1 MMKTIDLSWLEAFRT
16 DQPHFGLERME
27 KLLSLRQNPHLDL
40 PVIHI
45 AGTNGKGSTI
55 AHLQQFLISL
65 GLRVGVFSSPYLI
78 DYRDQLTINGVAIAE
93 ADLLRLFDNYQPL
106 LLEHQA
112 DLLGLTEFEIITA
125 MGFDYFHQQK
135 VDVAII
141 EVGMGGRLDSTNVCH
156 PILTA
161 ITTIGLDHVALLGD
175 TLDKI
180 AEQKAGII
188 KKKTPILLGNI
199 EPSAIQTISE
209 IANQKSAPLMLYQQ
223 DYQVTYKESLEDG
236 EKFVYKSSMREKA
249 QLKTPLLGHQQVEN
263 AGLALAILD
272 QYCHLKGL
280 SLLSE
285 GELQIALDQVTW
297 PGRMEVISHSPYIL
311 IDGAHNP
318 HAINRLVDNLNH
330 RYADIPKDILFACI
344 NTKEETAM
352 VQQLKTIKNAQL
364 TLSTFDD
371 PRAIVAEQMKELAKQ
386 ENLRFSDW
394 KDFLY
399 EKRTTNTMLIL
410 TGSLYFLAQVRPY
423 LLKQEIL

>member
-1 MMKTIDLSWLEAFRT
+1 MKTIDLSWLEAFRT

-55 AHLQQFLISL
+55 AHLQQFLSSM

-78 DYRDQLTINGVAIAE
+78 DYRDQLTINGVAISE
-93 ADLLRLFDNYQPL
+93 ADLLQLFDNYQPL
-106 LLEHQA
+106 LLKHQTE
-112 DLLGLTEFEIITA
+112 LLGLTEFEIITA
-125 MGFDYFHQQK
+125 MSFDYFHQQK

-188 KKKTPILLGNI
+188 KKKKPILLGNI

-236 EKFVYKSSMREKA
+236 EKFVYKSSMRDKT

-263 AGLALAILD
+263 AGLALALFD
-272 QYCHLKGL
+272 QYCKLNGL
-280 SLLSE
+280 PLLSE

-297 PGRMEVISHSPYIL
+297 PGRMEVISQSPYIL

-394 KDFLY
+394 KDFLD